1 MNIICPHC
9 NRGEMY
15 QYELPRIISSGSDYR
30 LECNECGYWAMTDFD
45 NIQREEF
52 TKSNCYTLEFS
63 TVGGERGKFT
73 GTKEEIHK
81 QIDNYKWTSY
91 DGLQKEN
98 KLRMIATNIDIL
110 KNGYMNEFK
119 DKEYSKYEFTIDN
132 SFWIRI
138 RYGIF

>member
-1 MNIICPHC
+1 MDS
-9 NRGEMY
+9 
-15 QYELPRIISSGSDYR
+15 QLKASSQPKR
-30 LECNECGYWAMTDFD
+30 MTDFD
-45 NIQREEF
+45 NIQGEEF
-52 TKSNCYTLEFS
+52 AKSNCYTLEFS

-81 QIDNYKWTSY
+81 QIDDYIWTSY

-132 SFWIRI
+132 WFWIRI

>member
-9 NRGEMY
+9 NKGEMY
-15 QYELPRIISSGSDYR
+15 QYEAPKIMRNGFDYR
-30 LECNECGYWAMTDFD
+30 LECHWCGYWAMTDFD
-45 NIQREEF
+45 NTQGEEF
-52 TKSNCYTLEFS
+52 AKSNCYTLEFS

-73 GTKEEIHK
+73 GTKEEIYK

-91 DGLQKEN
+91 DGLRKEN
-98 KLRMIATNIDIL
+98 KLRMIANNIDIL
-110 KNGYMNEFK
+110 KYGYMNEFK

-132 SFWIRI
+132 GFWIKI